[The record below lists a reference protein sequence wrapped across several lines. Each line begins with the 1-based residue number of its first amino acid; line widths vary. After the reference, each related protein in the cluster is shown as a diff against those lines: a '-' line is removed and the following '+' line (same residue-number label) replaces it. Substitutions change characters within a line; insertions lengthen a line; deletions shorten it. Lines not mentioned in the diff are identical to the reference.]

1 MKIADSMGFSVV
13 MVMLG
18 DAFDAAPS
26 AEKIDIYFEALRC
39 CSLESVQWAAKEA
52 VKRCQFFPRAKELL
66 DLAGMAPRSTVVEV
80 TGRDAVQQLEILT
93 PPEEAR
99 AKLAEMAA
107 RFNDEMGTS
116 FVVGEE
122 LGRPK
127 LVSIRGGK
135 S

>member
-1 MKIADSMGFSVV
+1 MTRVDVERFSVV

-18 DAFDAAPS
+18 EAYDAPPS
-26 AEKIDIYFEALRC
+26 LDKIDIYFEALRC
-39 CSLESVQWAAKEA
+39 CSLESIQWAAKEA
-52 VKRCQFFPRAKELL
+52 VKRCQFFPRVKELL
-66 DLAGMAPRSTVVEV
+66 DLAGIAPRSDRPALNRSEV
-80 TGRDAVQQLEILT
+80 KLLEVLT

-99 AKLAEMAA
+99 AKLAELAT
-107 RFNDEMGTS
+107 RFNDEMGTA